1 MKKHFTVLLLA
12 VLILSALF
20 AFAACNDDP
29 ADKTPAE
36 LPMLSASGEDI
47 VDADGNTVALRGTNF
62 GGWLVQE
69 GWMCPTAQTDTL
81 STNMTLY
88 SRFGRERAEAL
99 IAAYEES
106 WITEADFAGVKALGL
121 NVVRVPFTYMN
132 VYNYLSDEGELLHP
146 SEFTLREDPFKRLD
160 FALEMCKKYELY
172 LILDLHGAVGSQNGS
187 DHSGDTSRTN
197 LYADTELGEAYRA
210 KTAELW
216 SLVAEHFAGE
226 SNVAGYDLLNEPTR
240 GKVETENQK
249 FKRQWDYYDVLYD
262 AVRAE
267 DPDHMI
273 FIESTWEPQDLPSP
287 ESYGWENVVYEYH
300 HYNWVNTNGSNTTN
314 YLFYLS
320 KRLNDA
326 YEDHGVPVLIGEF
339 NAWGDKSRHI
349 GKLDQTDLEANAGVL
364 EFYNGEGWHWT
375 TWTYKVVNSTF
386 DIKYSNW
393 GLFNAFILQNDVTKI
408 YPDMDSYED
417 ILAAWSAVGTA
428 EHFSLYEDFADI
440 VSAAAGAPFAQGEPA
455 GGYSII

>member
-106 WITEADFAGVKALGL
+106 WITEADFANVKALGL

-132 VYNYLSDEGELLHP
+132 VYDYLSDEGELLHP
-146 SEFTLREDPFKRLD
+146 SEFTLREDPFERLD

-240 GKVETENQK
+240 ASRET
-249 FKRQWDYYDVLYD
+249 QWDYYDVLYD
-262 AVRAE
+262 AVRAK

-273 FIESTWEPQDLPSP
+273 FIESTWETQDLPSP

-300 HYNWVNTNGSNTTN
+300 HYNWTDSNQSN
-314 YLFYLS
+314 S
-320 KRLNDA
+320 SDA
-326 YEDHGVPVLIGEF
+326 GRSV
-339 NAWGDKSRHI
+339 GDRE
-349 GKLDQTDLEANAGVL
+349 QTDLEANAGVL

-375 TWTYKVVNSTF
+375 TWTYKVVVTIGN
-386 DIKYSNW
+386 SNW
-393 GLFNAFILQNDVTKI
+393 GLFNAAILQNDVTKI
-408 YPDMDSYED
+408 YPDMDTYED

-428 EHFSLYEDFADI
+428 EHFTLYEDFADI

>member
-1 MKKHFTVLLLA
+1 MKRHFTVLLLA

-132 VYNYLSDEGELLHP
+132 VYDYLSDEGELLHP
-146 SEFTLREDPFKRLD
+146 SEFTLREDPFERLD

-240 GKVETENQK
+240 ASRET
-249 FKRQWDYYDVLYD
+249 QWDYYDVLYD

-273 FIESTWEPQDLPSP
+273 FIESTWETQDLPSP

-300 HYNWVNTNGSNTTN
+300 HYNWKDSNQSN
-314 YLFYLS
+314 SSFYKLQTIIGQPHPARRPRPHRRVQRVGRHWPQHRQQGTDRPRS
-320 KRLNDA
+320 QRRRAGILQRRGLALD
-326 YEDHGVPVLIGEF
+326 DLDVQGGDVPP
-339 NAWGDKSRHI
+339 S
-349 GKLDQTDLEANAGVL
+349 
-364 EFYNGEGWHWT
+364 
-375 TWTYKVVNSTF
+375 

-393 GLFNAFILQNDVTKI
+393 GLFNAAILQNDVTKI

>member
-20 AFAACNDDP
+20 AFAGCNDDP

-36 LPMLSASGEDI
+36 LPMLSAPGEDI

-146 SEFTLREDPFKRLD
+146 SEFTLREDPFERLD

-172 LILDLHGAVGSQNGS
+172 LILDLHGAVGSQNGN

-240 GKVETENQK
+240 GKVETENPI

-273 FIESTWEPQDLPSP
+273 FIESTWETQDLPSP

-300 HYNWVNTNGSNTTN
+300 HYNWTDSNQSN
-314 YLFYLS
+314 SSFYSFKQLLDS
-320 KRLNDA
+320 LTP
-326 YEDHGVPVLIGEF
+326 HGVPVLIGEF
-339 NAWGDKSRHI
+339 NAWGDI
-349 GKLDQTDLEANAGVL
+349 GRNTGDREQTDLEANAGVL

-375 TWTYKVVNSTF
+375 TWTYKVVNSLF
-386 DIKYSNW
+386 DIEYSNW
-393 GLFNAFILQNDVTKI
+393 GLFYAFTHKYDVTKI
-408 YPDMDSYED
+408 YPDMDTYED

-428 EHFSLYEDFADI
+428 EHFTLYEDFADI
-440 VSAAAGAPFAQGEPA
+440 VSAAAGAPFAQGEPD